1 MLKKIATLS
10 LLAFTLQADMIS
22 FYKDAVETLQ
32 YERSYTLY
40 EQSNK
45 TSQSAVTYS
54 KYANFSLDAA
64 LTNTHA
70 KLLPTSAGNFNTTDI
85 SLSDSIDIFGKNNSK
100 IESLRLDKKATQ
112 AQLNE
117 KKEQLFIA
125 LVNLVSLYN
134 RTSQELQL
142 HQNLFTE
149 QEAIYKELKLL
160 GEHGNM
166 TKLDVLRFKNT
177 LTTLKTKIVSQ
188 NQALV
193 KMKKQLFLYAPNEA
207 IPTLDARTLLFS
219 KEDFIAHNP
228 QATLNFLNAQKKVAQ
243 ANGMNK
249 SYFPTLDAGVN
260 YQKLDDPTGYG
271 DNYSVGVSLHMPLNS
286 GDFKEAEALK
296 VSALS
301 FEAQSITYKI
311 QRENEYIEYKESFEN
326 ASKQLAILEKALSDY
341 EESEATIKIAY
352 LKQYVDFNTYLQV
365 LKQVLDVKKQIV
377 AMQAQKV
384 KEAII
389 INTIASGKL
398 YGFFGMTNY

>member
-10 LLAFTLQADMIS
+10 LFAFTLQADMSS
-22 FYKDAVETLQ
+22 FYKEAVQTLQ
-32 YERSYTLY
+32 YEKSYTLY
-40 EQSNK
+40 KQSNK

-64 LTNTHA
+64 YTNTHA

-85 SLSDSIDIFGKNNSK
+85 SFSDSIDIFGKNNYK
-100 IESLRLDKKATQ
+100 IESLHLDKKATK
-112 AQLNE
+112 AQLNV

-134 RTSQELQL
+134 RTSQELKL
-142 HQNLFTE
+142 HQNLFTK
-149 QEAIYKELKLL
+149 QEAIYKKLKLL
-160 GEHGNM
+160 GEHGDM

-193 KMKKQLFLYAPNEA
+193 KMKKQLSLYAPDEA
-207 IPTLDARTLLFS
+207 IPILDVTTLLFS

-228 QATLNFLNAQKKVAQ
+228 QATLNSLDAQKKIAQ
-243 ANGMNK
+243 AYGMK
-249 SYFPTLDAGVN
+249 SSYFPTLDAGVA

-271 DNYSVGVSLHMPLNS
+271 DNYSVGIALHILLNS

-311 QRENEYIEYKESFEN
+311 QRENEYIGYRESFEN
-326 ASKQLAILEKALSDY
+326 ASKELVILEKALSDY

-365 LKQVLDVKKQIV
+365 LTQALDVKKQII
-377 AMQAQKV
+377 AMQAQKA
-384 KEAII
+384 KEAIL
-389 INTIASGKL
+389 INTIASGKI
-398 YGFFGMTNY
+398 YE